1 MKRIKGLIIYVLT
14 LIVGLTVATQWTAT
28 QLRDVPIG
36 SHVTVFGRKVYAPW
50 SLVTWYK
57 SLAEAAPGI
66 FRRAT
71 AILILHALVGTV
83 LVFAL
88 RSHRPP
94 IRPMGT
100 EQWGTLRDMKRAGL
114 LNTGGTVV
122 GRFRG
127 NLLTYDGPEHQLVVG
142 ASRSGKGVGHVI
154 PTLLTWPESALVY
167 DIKGELWDA
176 TAGFRSRFSH
186 CIRFNPTHPNSARYN
201 PLLEIRKGANE
212 IRDTQNIV
220 EMLVNP
226 DGSKEQLDVWDQH
239 AAQLLVALILHVNY
253 TQPDDRKHL
262 GVVRELLLNWSEA
275 FRDMIELP
283 HRLNPVTAAP
293 EPHPEVSRVASELL
307 RQAPR
312 FAAGVRATAL
322 GHLALYAD
330 EVICRN
336 VSVSDFLV
344 GDLVCA
350 ANPMT
355 LYLQP
360 PPSDLPRLRPLM
372 RVLLNQTCRALM
384 ERLDSD
390 NRGRAKRHRL
400 LLEQDEFASLGR
412 MEFFAAN
419 LRNMAGY
426 GLKAHI
432 IVQSLNDIV
441 EKYGPH
447 QTILDNCHVI
457 SVFACADMLTAERVS
472 KMTGVAVEYRES
484 YGHKR
489 WLRFIPETV
498 QQSEHVR
505 PLLQPGDVRML
516 PNHEQLVFVTGH
528 RPMRTTKVRFYADRE
543 FKRLVVPPP
552 DASATVDTPRIADIH
567 GKLGVPHDWMGE
579 RAKGPRIPSSEI
591 HDVACD
597 DEWTPPVEA
606 FQDQR
611 DEPPPPSQG
620 DAYGL

>member
-1 MKRIKGLIIYVLT
+1 MKRIRIFIIYVLT
-14 LIVGLTVATQWTAT
+14 LSVGLTVATQWTAL
-28 QLRDVPIG
+28 QLHGVPLG
-36 SHVTVFGRKVYAPW
+36 PHVTIFGKRVYVPW
-50 SLVTWYK
+50 SLLTWYRQ
-57 SLAEAAPGI
+57 LVDAAPTVFQRALGI
-66 FRRAT
+66 VV
-71 AILILHALVGTV
+71 IHALFAAV
-83 LVFAL
+83 LVIAL
-88 RSHRPP
+88 RSRRPAV
-94 IRPMGT
+94 RPMGT
-100 EQWGTLRDMKRAGL
+100 DHWANLRDFRRAGL
-114 LNTGGTVV
+114 LKCRGTVV

-127 NLLTYDGPEHQLVVG
+127 HLLTYDGPEHQLVVG

-154 PTLLTWPESALVY
+154 PTLLTWPGSALVY
-167 DIKGELWDA
+167 DIKGELWDT

-186 CIRFNPTHPNSARYN
+186 CIRFNPTDPESARYN
-201 PLLEIRKGANE
+201 PLLEIRKGPNE
-212 IRDTQNIV
+212 IRDAQNIV

-226 DGSKEQLDVWDQH
+226 DGSKEQLDIWDQH
-239 AAQLLVALILHVNY
+239 AAQLLVALVLHVNY
-253 TQPDDRKHL
+253 TEPDHRKHL
-262 GVVRELLLNWSEA
+262 GVVRESLLRWPKT

-283 HRLNPVTAAP
+283 HRLNPTTRLP
-293 EPHPEVSRVASELL
+293 EPHPEVARVASELL

-336 VSVSDFLV
+336 VSVSDFLL

-350 ANPMT
+350 EHPVT

-384 ERLDSD
+384 ERLDTD
-390 NRGRAKRHRL
+390 NRGRPKRHRL

-432 IVQSLNDIV
+432 IVQSFNDIV
-441 EKYGPH
+441 EKYGPY

-457 SVFACADMLTAERVS
+457 SVFACADTLTAERVS
-472 KMTGVAVEYRES
+472 KMTGIAVEYRES

-498 QQSEHVR
+498 QQSEQLR
-505 PLLQPGDVRML
+505 PLLQPGDVRKL
-516 PNHEQLVFVTGH
+516 SSHEQLVFVTGH
-528 RPMRTTKVRFYADRE
+528 PPMRTARVRYFADSE
-543 FKRLVVPPP
+543 FKRLILPPP
-552 DASATVDTPRIADIH
+552 DSSVVDAPRNAAPGSDA
-567 GKLGVPHDWMGE
+567 GVLHDWLGE
-579 RAKGPRIPSSEI
+579 RAKGPRIASEEI
-591 HDVACD
+591 LDAPAD
-597 DEWTPPVEA
+597 DEWAPSSAVIPAE
-606 FQDQR
+606 R
-611 DEPPPPSQG
+611 DEPPALGEG
-620 DAYGL
+620 DIYAL